1 MASQADERTMISER
15 VAPGMLPRVLN
26 SFDMTVI
33 FVAIVLF
40 VVNSSA
46 IQQAH
51 QAAYTYWI
59 LGFLLFLIPGALV
72 TAQLGQMFPHEGS
85 LYVWT
90 QKALGPFWG
99 FFAAFCAWWPGIL
112 VMVATGDAV
121 VGIWQFVDKGGL
133 PKAWE
138 QGLVI
143 LAVLWFS
150 AAMSLMRLRMTQS
163 YANWAVVFYGVAIFV
178 IGLAGI
184 LWLVGDGHSATG
196 GWGTGSNW
204 SIHSGQWTWFGFV
217 ILALLGIEVPLN
229 MGVEIVHM
237 RAIKKYLF
245 WGFFAGFCA
254 WWPGI
259 LVMVATGD
267 AVVTIWQFVDKG
279 GLPKAWE
286 QGLVILAVLWFSA
299 LMSMLRLRMT
309 QSYAN
314 WAVVFY
320 GAAIFV
326 IGLAGILY
334 LIGAGKSATGGWGTA
349 SNWNIHSGQWTWF
362 GFVILALLGIEVPL
376 NMGVE
381 IVHLRSIKKYLF
393 WGSIVVMFAYLWATL
408 GTMLALPAAKSVGA
422 TTDILSAV
430 QVGFFGSHAFAIIV
444 ALVLLWFFVSN
455 TIVYNYSFSRLLF
468 VSGLEQR
475 MPPKLGTVNEKT
487 KVPVY
492 AIVTQTV
499 LSSLFVIAIFNP
511 WMPNNNTQKA
521 YWLFQAAVT
530 VIWCV
535 SMVLLFADIF
545 LVKRAFPEKF
555 EEVRVS
561 HPCLLYA
568 SGIIGMLASAFGAYV
583 TFRSPWTSLF
593 TIHNWRIW
601 LAVMCAV
608 SVAAAIVIYAI
619 SEYTHRRETRHP
631 SPSPA

>member
-1 MASQADERTMISER
+1 MVSER
-15 VAPGMLPRVLN
+15 LAPGMLPRVLN

-40 VVNSSA
+40 IVNASA

-51 QAAYTYWI
+51 QAAFTYWV

-72 TAQLGQMFPHEGS
+72 TAQLGQMFPQEGS

-99 FFAAFCAWWPGIL
+99 FFAGFCAWWPGIL

-150 AAMSLMRLRMTQS
+150 ALMSMLHLRMTQT
-163 YANWAVVFYGVAIFV
+163 YANWAVVFYGAAIFV

-184 LWLVGDGHSATG
+184 LWLIGSGHSATG
-196 GWGTGSNW
+196 GWGNGSNW
-204 SIHSGQWTWFGFV
+204 SIHAGQWTWFGFV

-237 RAIKKYLF
+237 R
-245 WGFFAGFCA
+245 
-254 WWPGI
+254 
-259 LVMVATGD
+259 
-267 AVVTIWQFVDKG
+267 
-279 GLPKAWE
+279 
-286 QGLVILAVLWFSA
+286 
-299 LMSMLRLRMT
+299 
-309 QSYAN
+309 
-314 WAVVFY
+314 
-320 GAAIFV
+320 
-326 IGLAGILY
+326 
-334 LIGAGKSATGGWGTA
+334 
-349 SNWNIHSGQWTWF
+349 
-362 GFVILALLGIEVPL
+362 
-376 NMGVE
+376 
-381 IVHLRSIKKYLF
+381 SIKRYLF

-422 TTDILSAV
+422 TTDILAAV
-430 QVGFFGSHAFAIIV
+430 QRGFGGSHAFAVVIG
-444 ALVLLWFFVSN
+444 LVLIWFFVSN
-455 TIVYNYSFSRLLF
+455 TVVYNYSFSRLLF

-475 MPPKLGTVNEKT
+475 MPPKLGTVNRRT

-499 LSSLFVIAIFNP
+499 LSSLFVVAVFNP
-511 WMPNNNTQKA
+511 WVSGDNNQRA

-545 LVKRAFPEKF
+545 LVKRAFPAKF
-555 EEVRVS
+555 DEVRAA
-561 HPCLLYA
+561 HPYVLYVC
-568 SGIIGMLASAFGAYV
+568 GVVGMLASAFGAYV
-583 TFRSPWTSLF
+583 TFRSPWTGLF
-593 TIHNWRIW
+593 SVGHWRIW
-601 LAVMCAV
+601 LGTLCGV
-608 SVAAAIVIYAI
+608 SIAAAVVIYGI
-619 SEYTHRRETRHP
+619 SEVMRRREHMPPQAAPTT
-631 SPSPA
+631 

>member
-1 MASQADERTMISER
+1 MRMVSQADERTMISER

-26 SFDMTVI
+26 SFDMTII

-40 VVNSSA
+40 IVNASA

-59 LGFLLFLIPGALV
+59 LGFLAFLIPGALV
-72 TAQLGQMFPHEGS
+72 TAQLGQMFPQEGS

-90 QKALGPFWG
+90 QKALGP
-99 FFAAFCAWWPGIL
+99 
-112 VMVATGDAV
+112 
-121 VGIWQFVDKGGL
+121 
-133 PKAWE
+133 
-138 QGLVI
+138 
-143 LAVLWFS
+143 
-150 AAMSLMRLRMTQS
+150 
-163 YANWAVVFYGVAIFV
+163 
-178 IGLAGI
+178 
-184 LWLVGDGHSATG
+184 
-196 GWGTGSNW
+196 
-204 SIHSGQWTWFGFV
+204 
-217 ILALLGIEVPLN
+217 
-229 MGVEIVHM
+229 
-237 RAIKKYLF
+237 F

-299 LMSMLRLRMT
+299 FMSMMRLRMT

-334 LIGAGKSATGGWGTA
+334 LTGSGKSATGGWGTA
-349 SNWNIHSGQWTWF
+349 SNWSIHSGQWTWF

-381 IVHLRSIKKYLF
+381 IVHMKAIKKYLF
-393 WGSIVVMFAYLWATL
+393 WGS
-408 GTMLALPAAKSVGA
+408 
-422 TTDILSAV
+422 
-430 QVGFFGSHAFAIIV
+430 
-444 ALVLLWFFVSN
+444 LVLIWFFVSN
-455 TIVYNYSFSRLLF
+455 TVVYNYSFSRLLF

-475 MPPKLGTVNEKT
+475 MPQKLGTVNEKT

-492 AIVTQTV
+492 AILTQTV
-499 LSSLFVIAIFNP
+499 LSSLFVVAVFNP
-511 WMPNNNTQKA
+511 WVGGNNNQRA

-545 LVKRAFPEKF
+545 LVRRAFPAKF
-555 EEVRVS
+555 EEVRVA
-561 HPCLLYA
+561 HPYVLYA
-568 SGIIGMLASAFGAYV
+568 SGVIGILASAFGAYV
-583 TFRSPWTSLF
+583 TFRSQWTTLF
-593 TIHNWRIW
+593 TIGHWRLW
-601 LAVMCAV
+601 LAVLCGV
-608 SVAAAIVIYAI
+608 SIAAAVLIYAI
-619 SEYTHRRETRHP
+619 SEYVHRREAPRPTLT
-631 SPSPA
+631 PAG

>member
-1 MASQADERTMISER
+1 MRMASQADDRTMISER

-26 SFDMTVI
+26 SFDMTII

-59 LGFLLFLIPGALV
+59 VGFLAFLMPGALV
-72 TAQLGQMFPHEGS
+72 TAQLGQMFPQEGS

-99 FFAAFCAWWPGIL
+99 FFAGFCAWWPGVL

-121 VGIWQFVDKGGL
+121 VTIWQFIDTGGL

-150 AAMSLMRLRMTQS
+150 AFMSMLRLRMTQS
-163 YANWAVVFYGVAIFV
+163 YANWAVVFYGAAIFV

-184 LWLVGDGHSATG
+184 LYLTGSGRSATG
-196 GWGTGSNW
+196 GWGTASNW

-237 RAIKKYLF
+237 
-245 WGFFAGFCA
+245 
-254 WWPGI
+254 
-259 LVMVATGD
+259 
-267 AVVTIWQFVDKG
+267 
-279 GLPKAWE
+279 KA
-286 QGLVILAVLWFSA
+286 
-299 LMSMLRLRMT
+299 
-309 QSYAN
+309 
-314 WAVVFY
+314 
-320 GAAIFV
+320 
-326 IGLAGILY
+326 
-334 LIGAGKSATGGWGTA
+334 
-349 SNWNIHSGQWTWF
+349 
-362 GFVILALLGIEVPL
+362 
-376 NMGVE
+376 
-381 IVHLRSIKKYLF
+381 IKKYLF
-393 WGSIVVMFAYLWATL
+393 WGSIVVMFAYLWTTF
-408 GTMLALPAAKSVGA
+408 GTMLALPASKSVGS
-422 TTDILSAV
+422 TTDILQAV
-430 QVGFFGSHAFAIIV
+430 QVGFWGSHAFAV
-444 ALVLLWFFVSN
+444 VMALVLIWFFVSN
-455 TIVYNYSFSRLLF
+455 TVVYNYSFSRLLF

-475 MPPKLGTVNEKT
+475 MPQKLGTVNEKT

-499 LSSLFVIAIFNP
+499 LSSLFVVAIFNP
-511 WMPNNNTQKA
+511 WVGGGNNQRA

-530 VIWCV
+530 VIWCI

-545 LVKRAFPEKF
+545 LVRRAFPARF
-555 EEVRVS
+555 DEVRAA
-561 HPCLLYA
+561 HPYVLYA
-568 SGIIGMLASAFGAYV
+568 SGVLGMLASVFGAYV

-593 TIHNWRIW
+593 SVGHWRIW
-601 LAVMCAV
+601 LAVLCGV
-608 SVAAAIVIYAI
+608 SVLAAVVIYAV
-619 SEYTHRRETRHP
+619 SEYLHRREQPTATLT
-631 SPSPA
+631 PA